1 MNRRRVGSGVAAVAL
16 LALYILAGCAREAP
30 DIHEVRLAAQRYM
43 TALSRKDEADLRQ
56 RSTCI
61 VAMQWIRG
69 GNVLQIGPVQR
80 ITVGTLDTLIMNA
93 SRSHQVADSIWM
105 RGSDEEREK
114 LFQASKRTGALEVV
128 YRNALRAAHVS
139 DPGSLLG
146 SSTVVETRALRMR
159 VRYAGEAVGPGP
171 ADREE
176 ILRILRVPAGKW
188 IVYSLYTKEDDP
200 HPDRV

>member
-1 MNRRRVGSGVAAVAL
+1 MTGRRLRNSIVTGAA
-16 LALYILAGCAREAP
+16 LALGLLAGCTRESP
-30 DIHEVRLAAQRYM
+30 DIHEVRLAAKRYM
-43 TALSRKDEADLRQ
+43 DALGRKDEADLRQ

-61 VAMQWIRG
+61 VAMQWIQG

-80 ITVGTLDTLIMNA
+80 LTVGDLDSLIMSA
-93 SRSHQVADSIWM
+93 SRSHQAADSVWM
-105 RGSDEEREK
+105 RGSDAEREK

-139 DPGSLLG
+139 DPTSLLG
-146 SSTVVETRALRMR
+146 SPTILETRSIRMR
-159 VRYAGEAVGPGP
+159 VRYAGEPVGPGP

-176 ILRILRVPAGKW
+176 VLRLLRVPAGKW

-200 HPDRV
+200 LPDRV

>member
-1 MNRRRVGSGVAAVAL
+1 MVAGAAL
-16 LALYILAGCAREAP
+16 TLGILAGCTRESP
-30 DIHEVRLAAQRYM
+30 DIHEVHLAAQRYM
-43 TALSRKDEADLRQ
+43 DALGRKDEADLRQ

-61 VAMQWIRG
+61 VAMQWIQG

-80 ITVGTLDTLIMNA
+80 LTVGDLDSLIMTA
-93 SRSHQVADSIWM
+93 SRSHQAADSVWM
-105 RGSDEEREK
+105 RGSDTERDK
-114 LFQASKRTGALEVV
+114 LFQASKRSGALEVV

-146 SSTVVETRALRMR
+146 SPTILETRSIRMR
-159 VRYAGEAVGPGP
+159 VRYAGEPVGPGP

-200 HPDRV
+200 LPDRV

>member
-1 MNRRRVGSGVAAVAL
+1 MSRSLVLRGIAVFAAL
-16 LALYILAGCAREAP
+16 TLGLLAGCTREPP
-30 DIHEVRLAAQRYM
+30 DVHEARLAAQRYM
-43 TALSRKDEADLRQ
+43 SALAKKDEDDLRR

-80 ITVGTLDTLIMNA
+80 LTVGMLDSLITSA
-93 SRSHQVADSIWM
+93 SRSHQAADSIWM
-105 RGSDEEREK
+105 RGSDTERER

-139 DPGSLLG
+139 DPASLQG
-146 SSTVVETRALRMR
+146 SSTVLESRSIRMR
-159 VRYAGEAVGPGP
+159 VRYAGDPVGPGA

-176 ILRILRVPAGKW
+176 ILRMLRAPSGKW
-188 IVYSLYTKEDDP
+188 IVFSLYTKEDDP
-200 HPDRV
+200 LPDRV